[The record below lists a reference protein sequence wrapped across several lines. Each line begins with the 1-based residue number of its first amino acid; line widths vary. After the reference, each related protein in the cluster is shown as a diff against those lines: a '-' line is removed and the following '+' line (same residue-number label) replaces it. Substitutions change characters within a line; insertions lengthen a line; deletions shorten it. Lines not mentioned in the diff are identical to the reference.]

1 MADPKGAKSV
11 PDGTPINVGNV
22 IAVEM
27 EDLLVKDW
35 DELEQELQR
44 EMEEVMAEM
53 RRKKLAC
60 FQKTWGGVV
69 KKGNTTKVL
78 LVSLTRYLTI

>member
-1 MADPKGAKSV
+1 
-11 PDGTPINVGNV
+11 
-22 IAVEM
+22 
-27 EDLLVKDW
+27 
-35 DELEQELQR
+35 
-44 EMEEVMAEM
+44 MEEVMAEM